1 MQPQSEFVR
10 RFAGKSP
17 YLRGIAS
24 LFLLAVFLG
33 PALAQDQ
40 SVPAGAVAQIEG
52 KDISVEGGV
61 QPQTVAG
68 SPATIFVSSGNSITV
83 HSGHARMRLFAGG
96 EVEICGPAKFT
107 ILTSGSAITVALDF
121 GRVRANLPA
130 STNFNVFTP
139 TIIGTPLD
147 IAGATRNVTVGL
159 SLDDSLCVLAQNGAI
174 QLEHQFTGEKLIV
187 PQAGEFFLNG
197 GRLLPVAGTPGSCEC
212 EADEVT
218 PPTRATPPEEYA
230 NAAPQLPP
238 TTVPAQP
245 EPTSQAPP
253 SAVESEPQ
261 PSIEYSLL
269 ANANE
274 SHPVLQ
280 PVKDTHPT
288 PPTTVPTYTAVLPPF
303 SFIAGSPVR
312 PPGPTQD
319 MVLLIR
325 QAQVMPDYE
334 FSGHVE
340 SPGFAEAM
348 QSALGEHGQ
357 PPAAGASAQSF
368 ATAPESKKKK
378 HGFWAA
384 LKRVFVGEPES
395 GG

>member
-1 MQPQSEFVR
+1 MQAQSEFVR
-10 RFAGKSP
+10 RFAGKYS
-17 YLRGIAS
+17 YLRGIWAIP
-24 LFLLAVFLG
+24 LLLVFLG

-40 SVPAGAVAQIEG
+40 SAPTGAVAEIEG
-52 KDISVEGGV
+52 KDISVDGGTS
-61 QPQTVAG
+61 PRTVAG
-68 SPATIFVSSGNSITV
+68 SAVAIFVSSGNSVIV
-83 HSGHARMRLFAGG
+83 HSGHARMHLFAGG

-107 ILTSGSAITVALDF
+107 ILTSGNAITLALNF
-121 GRVRANLPA
+121 GRVKADLPA
-130 STNFNVFTP
+130 STNLNVFTP

-147 IAGATRNVTVGL
+147 IGGATRDVTVGL
-159 SLDDSLCVLAQNGAI
+159 SLDDSLCVLARNGAI

-212 EADEVT
+212 EADDVT

-230 NAAPQLPP
+230 TNATPLPIAAPSQPAPTPTVVPP
-238 TTVPAQP
+238 IDP
-245 EPTSQAPP
+245 
-253 SAVESEPQ
+253 EPQ
-261 PSIEYSLL
+261 PSIEYSVL

-280 PVKDTHPT
+280 PVKENHPA
-288 PPTTVPTYTAVLPPF
+288 PPVTVPTYTAVLPPLTF
-303 SFIAGSPVR
+303 MAGSPVP

-319 MVLLIR
+319 MILLIR
-325 QAQVMPDYE
+325 QAQVVPDYE

-348 QSALGEHGQ
+348 QTSLGEHAR
-357 PPAAGASAQSF
+357 PPVAGASGESF
-368 ATAPESKKKK
+368 ATSEPRKKK
-378 HGFWAA
+378 HGFWAR